1 MGSKKCRVWQ
11 IRIYCSR
18 PYCRHVKYKVSHFAI
33 YGQYDQ
39 YVMCTLL
46 RQYCYY
52 FLFEQV
58 ARFGNLLF
66 EKLRSKRTKG
76 TSKRG
81 NFSGKRVI
89 GSSSPSWSLI
99 TFEVPWVR
107 NRGSIPPRPLSSSTL
122 LLCAHLPSYDV
133 LLAVTGTFS
142 DFPSSRFSF
151 GSSLDGSQSPFGRCW
166 FQLVNY

>member
-33 YGQYDQ
+33 YGQY
-39 YVMCTLL
+39 VMCTLL
-46 RQYCYY
+46 CKYCYYY

-58 ARFGNLLF
+58 AQIGNLLF

-107 NRGSIPPRPLSSSTL
+107 NRGSKHIPSLLFYSFALCTPSFIWCAISSYW
-122 LLCAHLPSYDV
+122 H
-133 LLAVTGTFS
+133 F
-142 DFPSSRFSF
+142 
-151 GSSLDGSQSPFGRCW
+151 
-166 FQLVNY
+166 